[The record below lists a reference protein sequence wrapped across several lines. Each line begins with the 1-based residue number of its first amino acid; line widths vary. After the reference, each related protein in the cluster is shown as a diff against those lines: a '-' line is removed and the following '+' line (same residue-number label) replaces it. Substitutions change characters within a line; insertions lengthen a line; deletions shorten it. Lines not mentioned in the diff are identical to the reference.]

1 MLTLTTGAAQRNS
14 VAIAAAPLA
23 LFLKSFRLRC
33 WARHYLAVAGEISWH
48 EAVDVLQS
56 AAEAQGLVDVV
67 GQDFIQAEMAEFFK
81 ERLQ

>member
-14 VAIAAAPLA
+14 VAITAAPLV
-23 LFLKSFRLRC
+23 LLLKCFRLRC

-48 EAVDVLQS
+48 EAADVLQS

-67 GQDFIQAEMAEFFK
+67 GQDSIQATMADYFK